1 MNHLEN
7 SFQGKNTFWRYLIM
21 LAAIFAATNTI
32 GAIPLIISIGI
43 KIAGDPGVAEKLA
56 LSPNDPGILGIDPN
70 LYLLEMIFPFVIGLA
85 AFWLLIKPLNGRTM
99 KQVINGTGS
108 FRWERLLIS
117 AAVWTLFA
125 AIYLFAS
132 LKIDPDNYSLNNT
145 SQTLIPLVLISVLFI
160 PFQAAW
166 EEVIFRGYLMQGFTV
181 WMRNRW
187 MPVVA
192 TSVLFAAMH
201 VINPEVKE
209 YGFWNMMPQYLLFGL
224 IFGVMT
230 VLDDGVEAAI
240 GAHAAN
246 NAFLSVM
253 VTSKGSVL
261 QTPAVYEQHK
271 YYPMTEFF
279 LMLIMGMLILLV
291 LKVIFRWKNS
301 AVLLGKVE
309 PPVPEEPS
317 FQMS

>member
-1 MNHLEN
+1 
-7 SFQGKNTFWRYLIM
+7 M

-32 GAIPLIISIGI
+32 GAIPLLLSIGI
-43 KIAGDPGVAEKLA
+43 RVVKDPGVAEKLA
-56 LSPNDPGILGIDPN
+56 GNANDPSILGIDPN
-70 LYLLEMIFPFVIGLA
+70 LYLLEMIFPFIIGLA
-85 AFWLLIKPLNGRTM
+85 AFWLLIYPLNGRSI
-99 KQVINGTGS
+99 KQVINGTGT
-108 FRWERLLIS
+108 FRWGRLLIS

-132 LKIDPDNYSLNNT
+132 LKIDPGNYSLNNT
-145 SQTLIPLVLISVLFI
+145 SRTLIPLILISVLLI

-166 EEVIFRGYLMQGFTV
+166 EEIIFRGYLMQGLTV

-192 TSVLFAAMH
+192 TSVLFALMH

-230 VLDDGVEAAI
+230 VLDDGAEAAI

-261 QTPAVYEQHK
+261 QTPAVYEQHT
-271 YYPMTEFF
+271 YYPMTEFL
-279 LMLIMGMLILLV
+279 LMLIMGMLILLL
-291 LKVIFRWKNS
+291 LKFIFRWKNTV
-301 AVLLGKVE
+301 VLLGKVE
-309 PPVPEEPS
+309 PPVSEVQS
-317 FQMS
+317 LQIS